1 MKNAHKLRKADDTF
15 RMMSIKHDMTQEERD
30 QDKKLRAEAKDKQEI
45 DKSGNFLYLVR
56 GMPWERH
63 MQKIKIRKAEQDL
76 DQEGSVGPQETGS
89 AYKRRT
95 V

>member
-30 QDKKLRAEAKDKQEI
+30 QDKKPRAEAKDKQEI

-63 MQKIKIRKAEQDL
+63 IQKIKIRKAEQDL
-76 DQEGSVGPQETGS
+76 DQEGSVGPQ
-89 AYKRRT
+89 
-95 V
+95 